1 MGFTTGANLTP
12 PPKRAAYGE
21 PRRSVSAVHR
31 RKGASHTNPN
41 ATSTVIQWSV
51 PFLPHRRHR
60 HRRAHVVMPDGRQY
74 LANRV
79 AEPCASDRN
88 ARSAASESTAAAEA
102 LRLPNGV
109 SIMSPTAGMT
119 AILPPEATWQ
129 QLTDAIALTARL
141 FQGGAAPSCEEAAD
155 ADDSGRLDLTDAIYL
170 VEFLF
175 QTGVAPPAPGPLCN
189 ACPREY
195 GTTPFLGC
203 DLYSG
208 CP

>member
-1 MGFTTGANLTP
+1 MLDDC
-12 PPKRAAYGE
+12 E
-21 PRRSVSAVHR
+21 PAFFR
-31 RKGASHTNPN
+31 GDTN
-41 ATSTVIQWSV
+41 A
-51 PFLPHRRHR
+51 
-60 HRRAHVVMPDGRQY
+60 D
-74 LANRV
+74 
-79 AEPCASDRN
+79 
-88 ARSAASESTAAAEA
+88 AR
-102 LRLPNGV
+102 
-109 SIMSPTAGMT
+109 ID
-119 AILPPEATWQ
+119 I
-129 QLTDAIALTARL
+129 TDAIALTARL